1 MKQLIHSHRK
11 EKIVYLLFILFLS
24 QSCVR
29 LISNYDEITDKSINS
44 MQEKVSKF
52 FVKLDRNIGTDDA
65 KYDKHKEFYD
75 DLKVDLNTLK
85 IRTNAIDNNEI
96 VQQQLAE
103 LTKMVSDLEQLHKR
117 GFVSID
123 LLTPLRNSFNSAFT
137 ALVKLQLALKR
148 GKK

>member
-1 MKQLIHSHRK
+1 
-11 EKIVYLLFILFLS
+11 
-24 QSCVR
+24 
-29 LISNYDEITDKSINS
+29 
-44 MQEKVSKF
+44 
-52 FVKLDRNIGTDDA
+52 
-65 KYDKHKEFYD
+65 
-75 DLKVDLNTLK
+75 LK